1 MSQISQKILKYKT
14 IVELDRPT
22 QVRGLPIKV
31 LHILSLEK
39 KFFKGGKKAA

>member
-22 QVRGLPIKV
+22 QVRRQWEVVYLLKYFISKNY
-31 LHILSLEK
+31 L
-39 KFFKGGKKAA
+39 